1 MPIKIALFR
10 NKGKGNPRQPDW
22 RGYNSK
28 THDSIAG
35 WDSVTED
42 GETYIALSFETKA
55 DKVERLAEIKGLI
68 P

>member
-10 NKGKGNPRQPDW
+10 NEGKDNDREPDW

-28 THDSIAG
+28 TQDSVAG
-35 WDSVTED
+35 WDKVAENGTP
-42 GETYIALSFETKA
+42 YISLSFETKA
-55 DKVERLAEIKGLI
+55 DKEERLSEIKDLL